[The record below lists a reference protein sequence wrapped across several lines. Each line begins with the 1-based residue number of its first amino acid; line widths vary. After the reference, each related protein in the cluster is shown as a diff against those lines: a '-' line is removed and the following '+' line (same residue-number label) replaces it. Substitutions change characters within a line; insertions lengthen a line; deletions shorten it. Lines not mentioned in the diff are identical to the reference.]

1 MWAKRTMKSDY
12 ASLITRKHRTYESIK
27 VYCEKALREKWASE
41 TGTDTPETNIIHA
54 AKSTKEA
61 LERFRAAKA
70 ASESIRGIK
79 TSPMGVLAIEYK
91 ITASSRVMGRMHEL
105 AQARYLQASLDWVS
119 GRHGNDRI
127 LVAVTHRDMAT
138 PSLSVL
144 VDPRDKTGEF
154 NADIYVGSHQA
165 VNEMQMDF
173 AHSVAEKFGLNE
185 DIKQIVAT
193 SETIYRLLGSTGTR
207 PR

>member
-1 MWAKRTMKSDY
+1 MKSDY
-12 ASLITRKHRTYESIK
+12 ASLITRKHRTFESIK
-27 VYCEKALREKWASE
+27 VYCEKTLREKWAFEADS
-41 TGTDTPETNIIHA
+41 DTTEKNIIHA

-61 LERFRAAKA
+61 LDRFRVAKN
-70 ASESIRGIK
+70 ASETIRGIK
-79 TSPMGVLAIEYK
+79 TSPMAVLAIEYK
-91 ITASSRVMGRMHEL
+91 VSASSKVMARMPKRDQES
-105 AQARYLQASLDWVS
+105 YLQASLDWIAS
-119 GRHGNDRI
+119 RHGSDRI
-127 LVAVTHRDMAT
+127 LVAVTHRDTTT

-144 VDPRDKTGEF
+144 VDPRDNTGEF
-154 NADIYVGSHQA
+154 NSDIYVGSHQA

-185 DIKQIVAT
+185 DIEQIVAT